1 MVKSYQASHIRKVSL
16 VRDSNSCC
24 VFVCCRYD
32 ACIEASDSDHKPV
45 RCLLDVDLAVIDEA
59 GRRREFG
66 DIMQRDQ
73 KVLAFV
79 ERCNVI
85 PHTRLERNKI
95 MLEGH
100 SISTVLLT
108 NDSKRS
114 WTTFTVHCE
123 GLHYNNECPC
133 QSYDD
138 RERTSSQYFSRGAYG
153 FPQWLQVSGYLE
165 DVM

>member
-1 MVKSYQASHIRKVSL
+1 MS
-16 VRDSNSCC
+16 
-24 VFVCCRYD
+24 CRYD

-45 RCLLDVDLAVIDEA
+45 RCLLDVDLPVIDEA
-59 GRRREFG
+59 GWRREFG

-73 KVLAFV
+73 KVPAFV

-85 PHTRLERNKI
+85 PHTRLEKNKI

-114 WTTFTVHCE
+114 WTTFTVRCE
-123 GLHYNNECPC
+123 GLHYNNVFVVKVTVIENAPAVNIF
-133 QSYDD
+133 Q
-138 RERTSSQYFSRGAYG
+138 GALMGSPNG
-153 FPQWLQVSGYLE
+153 FRLVFT
-165 DVM
+165 